1 MRFRFLCFGP
11 ALGRADRAARHM
23 AHNNTI
29 TAALR
34 DVLSSAPRA
43 RRVHARVDMIEPT
56 GADTMAM
63 LTFAGTEIVARMDA
77 EFRPAVGVFA
87 ELSLDLRK
95 ACLFD
100 PATQRRFA

>member
-1 MRFRFLCFGP
+1 
-11 ALGRADRAARHM
+11 
-23 AHNNTI
+23 
-29 TAALR
+29 
-34 DVLSSAPRA
+34 
-43 RRVHARVDMIEPT
+43 MIEPT

-77 EFRPAVGVFA
+77 EFRPAVGVPA
-87 ELSLDLRK
+87 EFSLDLRK